1 MKYLL
6 DTHALIWYLEDSP
19 NLPSEIKE
27 IIDNNE
33 NRIYLCSISCWEIAI
48 KISIGKLKL
57 NLNFD
62 EFLNKIK
69 SSDFDILQIKD
80 EHLKRLTALP
90 FLHKDPFDRL
100 LVSTAITENLTL
112 ITTDENIRYY
122 DVSWVWEKSTGNT
135 DLR

>member
-33 NRIYLCSISCWEIAI
+33 NRIYLCSVSCWEIAI

-57 NLNFD
+57 HLNFD